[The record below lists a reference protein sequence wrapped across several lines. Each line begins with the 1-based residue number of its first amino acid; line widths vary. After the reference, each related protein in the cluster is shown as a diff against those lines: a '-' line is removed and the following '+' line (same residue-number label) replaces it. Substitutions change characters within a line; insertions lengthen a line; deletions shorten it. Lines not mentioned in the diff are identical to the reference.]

1 MPATPAW
8 PPKSAPRLF
17 VAETLHIGTRVVID
31 GPQAHY
37 LARVMRVSPG
47 DPVVLCDDVTGEWA
61 ARVVEAGKR
70 SVALEAVDM
79 LREREAVPDI
89 WLCPAL
95 IKKDRFDLLLEKAT
109 ELGVARIVPVVTRRC
124 VADKLNPERARAIVT
139 EAAEQC
145 ARTALPELTAPVKL
159 AALLADWP
167 TDRTLYFADENG
179 GIPLVE
185 AVAGAD
191 RPRTG
196 FLVGP
201 EGGFDDQERAAIRAL
216 PQAVAVSLGPRIL
229 RAETAALA
237 ALAIWMAQAGDWRD
251 REGPRNP
258 GEE

>member
-17 VAETLHIGTRVVID
+17 VADALHADAQVTVE

-37 LARVMRVSPG
+37 LSRVMRVGAG
-47 DPVVLCDDVTGEWA
+47 DPVVLCDDITGEWA

-70 SVALEAVDM
+70 SVAIEAVRL
-79 LREREAVPDI
+79 LREREPVPDI

-95 IKKDRFDLLLEKAT
+95 IKKDRFDLVLEKAT
-109 ELGVARIVPVVTRRC
+109 ELGVARIAPVVTRRC

-145 ARTALPELTAPVKL
+145 ARTALPELAEPVKL

-167 TDRTLYFADENG
+167 ETRALYFADENG
-179 GIPLVE
+179 GRPIAE
-185 AVAGAD
+185 AIAGPGSGRA
-191 RPRTG
+191 G
-196 FLVGP
+196 ILIGP
-201 EGGFDDQERAAIRAL
+201 EGGFDEQERAAIRAL
-216 PQAVAVSLGPRIL
+216 PQAVPVSLGPRIL

-251 REGPRNP
+251 RGNHPNAAQ
-258 GEE
+258 

>member
-17 VAETLHIGTRVVID
+17 VADTLHPGAQVTIE

-37 LARVMRVSPG
+37 LSRVMRVGAG
-47 DPVVLCDDVTGEWA
+47 DPVVLCDDATGEWA

-70 SVALEAVDM
+70 SVALEAVEL
-79 LREREAVPDI
+79 LREREMVPDI

-95 IKKDRFDLLLEKAT
+95 IKKDRFDLVLEKAT
-109 ELGVARIVPVVTRRC
+109 ELGVARIAPVVTRRC

-139 EAAEQC
+139 EASEQC
-145 ARTALPELTAPVKL
+145 ARTALPELAEPVKL

-167 TDRTLYFADENG
+167 ETRALYFADENG
-179 GIPLVE
+179 GMRLAE
-185 AVAGAD
+185 AIGSTPSACA
-191 RPRTG
+191 G
-196 FLVGP
+196 FLIGP

-216 PQAVAVSLGPRIL
+216 PQAVPVSLGPRIL

-237 ALAIWMAQAGDWRD
+237 ALAVWMALAGDWTDRD
-251 REGPRNP
+251 THPDRGQ
-258 GEE
+258 